1 MMSVLTRDVEENLLT
16 TIPATSENRYVIS
29 RDVLYADDT
38 LLVSSD
44 KASMEKHLMLI
55 TEAGKGYG
63 LELRRKLCYLASDRP
78 RPASML

>member
-1 MMSVLTRDVEENLLT
+1 MLT

-55 TEAGKGYG
+55 TEAGKRYG
-63 LELRRKLCYLASDRP
+63 LELNVKKTMLLSIGQAEASINAPDGT
-78 RPASML
+78 